1 MDNMGNYQNIM
12 LVLWYLV
19 ELGHET
25 HLKLKI
31 RYTYTISCT
40 KLPTLL
46 VFQRPYHLPF
56 KKKSQCKTWWGILVV
71 WLLLFQYLYIAI
83 CNLKFVNG
91 AYFDMVITATCVLG
105 LKHKWQRY
113 HLLKHSMDQQ
123 SLLLHLKTWQSPYGQ
138 WKGKATLQYM
148 NKKS

>member
-1 MDNMGNYQNIM
+1 MDNMENYQNIM

-31 RYTYTISCT
+31 RYTYTISCI
-40 KLPTLL
+40 KLLTLL

-56 KKKSQCKTWWGILVV
+56 KKNNSVRQLVRDSCCLVV
-71 WLLLFQYLYIAI
+71 VFRYLYIAI